1 MYVNSNSWSRLPNAK
16 YIKQLLDSV
25 LLSPCM
31 WMGGTE
37 LPTVA
42 WTVAQ
47 NAALALTWDPTRN
60 AAWNTAWC
68 TASTAVWNGTGSA
81 ASAAAR
87 GAILALVVYDNSGYL
102 LDENPEHVKL
112 LASLGVEEAILLFP
126 ACEVLAKEEALA

>member
-1 MYVNSNSWSRLPNAK
+1 MYVNSDSWSRLPNAK

-25 LLSPCM
+25 LLSPCT

-37 LPTVA
+37 LPRVA

-47 NAALALTWDPTRN
+47 NAAFALTWEPTRN

-81 ASAAAR
+81 ADVANAYAQ
-87 GAILALVVYDNSGYL
+87 L
-102 LDENPEHVKL
+102 EPKL
-112 LASLGVEEAILLFP
+112 RQLQAEIDAHMV
-126 ACEVLAKEEALA
+126 